1 MQYDKDELLNQAKL
15 LLKDEVTQIA
25 YNTWLKRL
33 EIAEMT
39 DDHIVFKAFSE
50 YHHDL
55 LKTRYADLIL
65 NTFQYLTNKEWTF
78 SVIYD
83 EDKKIGR
90 AHV

>member
-25 YNTWLKRL
+25 YSTWFQRL

-55 LKTRYADLIL
+55 LTTRYADLIL
-65 NTFQYLTNKEWTF
+65 NGDPEAYLKAVTQYKPL
-78 SVIYD
+78 D
-83 EDKKIGR
+83 
-90 AHV
+90 